1 MKRCQAGRHVNSL
14 ATCFPVTIGVLDN
27 LPGTHLTKKEKDR
40 VSRVYHDYIARHI
53 DNRDWSPAL
62 VETEQKENWP
72 SGQRMKKHEAQRIV
86 LGWLYRS

>member
-1 MKRCQAGRHVNSL
+1 MYKLKKEFRMKSDDIVFLNGL
-14 ATCFPVTIGVLDN
+14 LDN

-62 VETEQKENWP
+62 VETEQKRNFE
-72 SGQRMKKHEAQRIV
+72 
-86 LGWLYRS
+86 